1 MEMSYA
7 KNLSKNKSSKNIQ
20 LKPKTTDGVEN
31 VDEIEKVK
39 HIKVAILVGFCYEDS
54 ANDDDVERRML
65 PGIVID
71 LYQAYKQA
79 LLMKADKIVIIT
91 DLTEDKRS
99 QTILNA
105 LLVKIVETGI
115 LAFIN
120 DIKKFEYYNLYQN
133 YDNLLDI
140 LEETSENASNIF
152 FYYTGHA
159 SQGYLRLPRMSKL
172 FTSIG
177 NEDEYDKKHQI
188 SMILI
193 RNLFLSKSIKGSDIF
208 IIFDCCNGSGI
219 NLPYTHEETSYKMV
233 SPLEI
238 NKKKFHRFLDILD
251 DIKQEEEREERKKEE
266 ESDPREK
273 DRKGNN
279 QNDRKGRKQPDRKGQ
294 EKEDGTMD
302 HEFFSNRIIC
312 VSASRSHE
320 VSITTKDGSLFSL
333 EFFKL
338 LKEKNMELGQLIN
351 LINKKITDQLKEKQN
366 NRILQGQRKIYLQN
380 AMIYCSHPDEKY
392 PWDWLQT
399 NIYSSININFK
410 NRMIEFRRPGI
421 TINTKSEPA
430 KTLNVLDF
438 R

>member
-1 MEMSYA
+1 MEMSYTQNPFNPQNPRNPR
-7 KNLSKNKSSKNIQ
+7 KRINESENNSEVDNI
-20 LKPKTTDGVEN
+20 E
-31 VDEIEKVK
+31 EIEKVEC
-39 HIKVAILVGFCYEDS
+39 KVAVLVGFCYED
-54 ANDDDVERRML
+54 ATNQNDNERRPL

-71 LYQAYKQA
+71 LYQAYNQA

-91 DLTEDKRS
+91 DLTKDKRS
-99 QTILNA
+99 QIIINA
-105 LLVKIVETGI
+105 LVGKIVETGI
-115 LAFIN
+115 LAFIK
-120 DIKKFEYYNLYQN
+120 DIKKFDYYNLYQN

-159 SQGYLRLPRMSKL
+159 SQGYLRLPKMSKL

-193 RNLFLSKSIKGSDIF
+193 RNLFLSKSAKGSDIF
-208 IIFDCCNGSGI
+208 IVFDCCNGSGI
-219 NLPYTHEETSYKMV
+219 NLPYTYEDTSYKMV

-238 NKKKFHRFLDILD
+238 NKKKYHTFIDILN
-251 DIKQEEEREERKKEE
+251 DI
-266 ESDPREK
+266 
-273 DRKGNN
+273 
-279 QNDRKGRKQPDRKGQ
+279 NDRNKRDRPSGGNMR
-294 EKEDGTMD
+294 DR

-338 LKEKNMELGQLIN
+338 LKERNMELGHIIN
-351 LINKKITDQLKEKQN
+351 LINEKITNQLKEKQN

-392 PWDWLQT
+392 PWDWLQE
-399 NIYSSININFK
+399 NIYSTININLE
-410 NRMIEFRRPGI
+410 NMMIEFRRPGVVDDA
-421 TINTKSEPA
+421 TKVKSIKSFNA
-430 KTLNVLDF
+430 LDF
-438 R
+438 RL